1 MNTKFLLVAQSVL
14 LFMLILVVMMG
25 IGLLYL
31 APPRPAK
38 TLDAESTVMP
48 TATPVPAPQNTT
60 MQWEYL
66 DVDYGQ
72 YSILSTLYSSN
83 AEITR
88 YELVDVADPYGSLFF
103 DLLTKGCTI
112 TGDLA
117 FNTPAQTCIG
127 KNFIGRSFV
136 LSVLGKDGWELVSFD
151 NHSTEYD
158 YQVDMVFKRPLNPC
172 DDSAPCT

>member
-38 TLDAESTVMP
+38 ALDAGSTPIP
-48 TATPVPAPQNTT
+48 TATSSAAPQSTT

-72 YSILSTLYSSN
+72 YTFYDSN
-83 AEITR
+83 DGTSR
-88 YELVDVADPYGSLFF
+88 YELVDVADPYGSLFL
-103 DLLTKGCTI
+103 DLLTKGCAI
-112 TGDLA
+112 TGDT
-117 FNTPAQTCIG
+117 FFSEEDKTCIG
-127 KNFIGRSFV
+127 KNFIGREFV
-136 LSVLGKDGWELVSFD
+136 LSVLGKDGWELVAFD
-151 NHSTEYD
+151 NHSTEYA
-158 YQVDMVFKRPLNPC
+158 YQVDMLFKRPLNPC
-172 DDSAPCT
+172 DGTTPCT